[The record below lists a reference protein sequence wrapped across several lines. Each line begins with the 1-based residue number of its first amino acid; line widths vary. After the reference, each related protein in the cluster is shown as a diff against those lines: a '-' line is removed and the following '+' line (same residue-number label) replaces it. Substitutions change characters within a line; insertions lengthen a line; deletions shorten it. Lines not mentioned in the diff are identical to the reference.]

1 MSGFEGL
8 NKWFW
13 GLNSG
18 FALNE
23 WFWGL
28 IEWFGGLNEWFWG
41 PMVLGLN
48 EYFLWSEGVDLG
60 SGSGVLMSDLGSE

>member
-1 MSGFEGL
+1 MVLGVRMSGFE
-8 NKWFW
+8 
-13 GLNSG
+13 
-18 FALNE
+18 
-23 WFWGL
+23 
-28 IEWFGGLNEWFWG
+28 GLNEWFWG